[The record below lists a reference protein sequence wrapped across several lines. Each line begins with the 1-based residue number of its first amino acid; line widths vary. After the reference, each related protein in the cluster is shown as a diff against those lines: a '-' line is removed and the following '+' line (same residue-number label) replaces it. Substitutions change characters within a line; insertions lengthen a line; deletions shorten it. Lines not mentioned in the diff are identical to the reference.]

1 MTETILVMLVSLW
14 PNYLVNGGEE
24 AELPGHHHQHHR
36 HIHQHETLHTGDK
49 EC

>member
-1 MTETILVMLVSLW
+1 MLVSLW

-24 AELPGHHHQHHR
+24 AELPDHHHQHHR